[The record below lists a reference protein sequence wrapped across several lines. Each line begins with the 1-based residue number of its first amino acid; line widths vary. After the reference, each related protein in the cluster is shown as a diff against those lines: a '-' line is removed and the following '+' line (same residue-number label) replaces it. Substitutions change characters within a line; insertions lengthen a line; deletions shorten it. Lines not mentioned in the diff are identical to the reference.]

1 MSGYSARKISNLK
14 PNSLILAT
22 CPTPSVA
29 RSLALNW
36 GVYSKVVNVYDS
48 TDEIVADAK
57 VKATEFLNLS
67 KGDIIV
73 ITGGFPNNSVI
84 KQTNFMKI
92 EEIH

>member
-1 MSGYSARKISNLK
+1 MKRKERKNSNLK

-36 GVYSKVVNVYDS
+36 GVYTKVVNVYDS

-67 KGDIIV
+67 NGDIIV
-73 ITGGFPNNSVI
+73 ITGGFPNTNTT
-84 KQTNFMKI
+84 KKTNFMKI